1 MAVTELNQ
9 YRQSAW
15 TLFAR
20 RSAVWKYAR
29 TMAAASKR
37 VLLLNGPNL
46 NLLGEREPA
55 VYGTATLAD
64 HLASATQA
72 ASEVGLAVDSVQSN
86 SSSELVNAI
95 HAARKTHDAI
105 VINPG
110 AFTHYAWS
118 IHDALAAFSGPVIE
132 VHISNPS
139 SRESWRHESV
149 VAPVAAGT
157 IAGFG
162 GFGYVLAMQAVA
174 RILADK

>member
-1 MAVTELNQ
+1 
-9 YRQSAW
+9 
-15 TLFAR
+15 
-20 RSAVWKYAR
+20 
-29 TMAAASKR
+29 MAAASKR

-86 SSSELVNAI
+86 SSSELVNAV

-162 GFGYVLAMQAVA
+162 GLGYVLAMQAVA
-174 RILADK
+174 RILAAK

>member
-1 MAVTELNQ
+1 
-9 YRQSAW
+9 
-15 TLFAR
+15 
-20 RSAVWKYAR
+20 
-29 TMAAASKR
+29 MAAATKR

-64 HLASATQA
+64 HVAVATQA
-72 ASEVGLAVDSVQSN
+72 ASEVGLVVDSLQSN

-95 HAARKTHDAI
+95 HSARTTHDAI

-118 IHDALAAFSGPVIE
+118 IHDALAAFNGPVVE

-149 VAPVAAGT
+149 VAPVASGT

-162 GFGYVLAMQAVA
+162 GLGYVLAIQAVA
-174 RILADK
+174 RILAVK

>member
-1 MAVTELNQ
+1 
-9 YRQSAW
+9 
-15 TLFAR
+15 
-20 RSAVWKYAR
+20 
-29 TMAAASKR
+29 MAAAPKR

-46 NLLGEREPA
+46 NLFGEREPA

-64 HLASATQA
+64 HVAAATQT
-72 ASEVGLAVDSVQSN
+72 ASEFGLEVDSLQSN

-95 HAARKTHDAI
+95 HSARKTHDAI

-118 IHDALAAFSGPVIE
+118 IHDALAAFNGPVIE

-149 VAPVAAGT
+149 VAPVASGT

-162 GFGYVLAMQAVA
+162 GIGYVLAIQAVA
-174 RILADK
+174 RILAVK